1 MTNTLQMGLWNI
13 GGAAITCKNEL
24 ENIDE
29 ENLEIVSTQL
39 RQALLSSDKVVGMD
53 WSKRPGISDIACNVA
68 GFRDK
73 LSVDSTNF
81 IVVHGGGL
89 FNELIYW
96 IWICQN
102 GI

>member
-1 MTNTLQMGLWNI
+1 M
-13 GGAAITCKNEL
+13 
-24 ENIDE
+24 
-29 ENLEIVSTQL
+29 
-39 RQALLSSDKVVGMD
+39 LSSDKVVGMD

-89 FNELIYW
+89 FNELVY
-96 IWICQN
+96 
-102 GI
+102 